1 MMFKTQS
8 DFLKEISQWGFSIN
22 PFNQIVKGL
31 DEIEKHHKL
40 VDETRSSLDYDID
53 GLVYKVNNLDLQSRL
68 GNTSSS
74 PRWAVAYKFS
84 SEKAITKVKDIV
96 IQVGRTGAITP
107 VAKVEPVTV
116 GGVVVSNA
124 TLHNEEEIDRKDIR
138 VGDFVT
144 IQRAGDV
151 IPQVVEV
158 VLQKRSQLS
167 KPYTFPIKCPSCGN
181 ETKRLEGEVARRCV
195 AGLTCR
201 DQVIES
207 LKHFVSR
214 NAFDIE
220 GLGEKQIYLLWGD
233 SFISSPGDI
242 FRLKRHRVALE
253 KKNGLGKR
261 SVENILNAI
270 EKSRTIKLER
280 LIYGLGI
287 PQVGQATARLI
298 AINYQTLTSLRAVL
312 EKARDKK
319 SLEYAE
325 LLNID
330 QVGESVAHDLIDFF
344 GDEINQLIL
353 SDLESEL
360 KILDGELINVER
372 TALTGKTIVFTGTLE
387 KMGRGEAK
395 SLAESLGAKVVGSVS
410 SKTDFVVVGGEAGSK
425 ATKAEK
431 LGITILTE
439 DEWLKLIA

>member
-1 MMFKTQS
+1 M
-8 DFLKEISQWGFSIN
+8 EITTRMEFDSGHRIPN
-22 PFNQIVKGL
+22 
-31 DEIEKHHKL
+31 HKS
-40 VDETRSSLDYDID
+40 TCR
-53 GLVYKVNNLDLQSRL
+53 NLHGHRYAL
-68 GNTSSS
+68 
-74 PRWAVAYKFS
+74 
-84 SEKAITKVKDIV
+84 E
-96 IQVGRTGAITP
+96 
-107 VAKVEPVTV
+107 
-116 GGVVVSNA
+116 
-124 TLHNEEEIDRKDIR
+124 
-138 VGDFVT
+138 VT
-144 IQRAGDV
+144 I
-151 IPQVVEV
+151 
-158 VLQKRSQLS
+158 
-167 KPYTFPIKCPSCGN
+167 TGN
-181 ETKRLEGEVARRCV
+181 IINE
-195 AGLTCR
+195 
-201 DQVIES
+201 
-207 LKHFVSR
+207 
-214 NAFDIE
+214 
-220 GLGEKQIYLLWGD
+220 
-233 SFISSPGDI
+233 
-242 FRLKRHRVALE
+242 
-253 KKNGLGKR
+253 
-261 SVENILNAI
+261 ENILNAI

-319 SLEYAE
+319 SLEYTE

-344 GDEINQLIL
+344 GDEINQRIL

-372 TALTGKTIVFTGTLE
+372 TALTGKIIVFTGTLE

-395 SLAESLGAKVVGSVS
+395 SVAESLGAKVVGSVS